1 MNCLTAFGEAS
12 RMTQFKDKT
21 AKGQNANVGLFT
33 YPMLMAADILMY
45 DAAYVPVGEDQRQHL
60 EITRDLA
67 ERFNT
72 RFGPT
77 LAVPEPYILKESAKI
92 MELTDPTSKMSGT
105 NSPDKGLLLLSD
117 EPNRLRKK
125 IMSAVTDT
133 ETEIRYDPETKAGV
147 SNLLVIHS
155 VLTGTPVADLETE
168 FAGRGYGD
176 LKKAVAEVVLEAV
189 GPFRSRM
196 AELLDDPAELDRI
209 LARGAERA
217 AVVAAG
223 DDDPRPGTPSACCRP
238 RAEEPA
244 RARPR
249 CRRHHPRT
257 LGRAAAVRPSRFRRP
272 DGRRHPAARDAAA
285 ADGGPARAPGGVH
298 GPPRGRLPR
307 GPSVRDGAVRH
318 RDLPAGLAG
327 GVRPGLQGDR
337 ECERLESAVRGG
349 PVERTLDFPYHPHV
363 TIAHHLDDD
372 ALDRAF
378 EGLAGFRCAFTVASI
393 ELYHHDPDGVWRV
406 IRSLPLGG

>member
-1 MNCLTAFGEAS
+1 MGTMPAQPPTDAARPRILSGMQPTSDSLHLGNYLGALVNWVGLQEDFDAYYFVADLHALTVPTDPEVLRRRTRVTAAQFIAGGVDPERSAVFCQSHVTAHAELGWVMNCLTAFGEAS

-155 VLTGTPVADLETE
+155 VLTGTPVTDLEAQ

-217 AVVAAG
+217 AVVAAATMTRVR
-223 DDDPRPGTPSACCRP
+223 D
-238 RAEEPA
+238 
-244 RARPR
+244 
-249 CRRHHPRT
+249 
-257 LGRAAAVRPSRFRRP
+257 AV
-272 DGRRHPAARDAAA
+272 GLLPAAR
-285 ADGGPARAPGGVH
+285 
-298 GPPRGRLPR
+298 
-307 GPSVRDGAVRH
+307 
-318 RDLPAGLAG
+318 
-327 GVRPGLQGDR
+327 
-337 ECERLESAVRGG
+337 
-349 PVERTLDFPYHPHV
+349 
-363 TIAHHLDDD
+363 
-372 ALDRAF
+372 
-378 EGLAGFRCAFTVASI
+378 
-393 ELYHHDPDGVWRV
+393 
-406 IRSLPLGG
+406 